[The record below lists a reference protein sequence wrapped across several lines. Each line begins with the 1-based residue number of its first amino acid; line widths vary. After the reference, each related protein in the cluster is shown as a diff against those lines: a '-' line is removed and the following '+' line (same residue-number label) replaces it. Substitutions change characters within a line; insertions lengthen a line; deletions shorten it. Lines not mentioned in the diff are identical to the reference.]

1 MPSSR
6 LPPFP
11 LYILHSRHSALL
23 AISQTSHAWPPL
35 FLLSG
40 HSSPWYAHGFPSLS
54 SIPAAQEP
62 WPAHL
67 EQQSQ
72 SLHLALLTLLNVFFF
87 FSFTRR
93 AILGKNHWNCW
104 KIIYRQSSLYTGS
117 VQGFNQPRIWIP
129 WIPRAN
135 CTTTFCKRYPW
146 ILVSAGILESIPWE
160 YRGPIIMPKKK
171 NQALLLIIWM
181 CTKMPRKHLI
191 SLVRLVTYFSM

>member
-1 MPSSR
+1 MTSPVSSVWTLFSLICTWLSKSQLNTSCSRAVASPSRTAIPIPSPC
-6 LPPFP
+6 PPN
-11 LYILHSRHSALL
+11 L
-23 AISQTSHAWPPL
+23 AKC
-35 FLLSG
+35 
-40 HSSPWYAHGFPSLS
+40 
-54 SIPAAQEP
+54 
-62 WPAHL
+62 
-67 EQQSQ
+67 
-72 SLHLALLTLLNVFFF
+72 FFF